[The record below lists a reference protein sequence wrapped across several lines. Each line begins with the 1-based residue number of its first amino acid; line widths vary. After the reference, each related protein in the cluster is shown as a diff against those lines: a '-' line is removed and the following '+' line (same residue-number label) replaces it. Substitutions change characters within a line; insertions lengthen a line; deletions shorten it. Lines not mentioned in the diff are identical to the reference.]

1 MQMNIIIGVILKL
14 LGKEQGV
21 IQLAP
26 NSTLRSLPLPSPP
39 FADAQGVASP
49 LPTTPPGA
57 VGSAVSAYWVVC
69 HETH

>member
-1 MQMNIIIGVILKL
+1 MNIIIGVILKL

-57 VGSAVSAYWVVC
+57 VGSAVSACWVVC
-69 HETH
+69 NETH